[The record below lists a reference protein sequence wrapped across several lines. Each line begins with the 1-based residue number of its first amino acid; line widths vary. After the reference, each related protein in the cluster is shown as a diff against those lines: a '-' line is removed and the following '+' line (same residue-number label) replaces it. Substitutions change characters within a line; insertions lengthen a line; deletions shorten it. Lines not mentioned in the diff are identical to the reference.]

1 MVSIKYNSG
10 ESGLPITYT
19 VKAPH
24 TRYTLKELKKWWGL
38 DEGVTESDLKK
49 GYTWKTNI
57 IVEASGNF
65 GTDHSTLA
73 YSIYLKKLFAGDDLD
88 KIDGEVTSD
97 EDADATVADDR
108 KKIETMAKVVE
119 DWVADFMKN
128 PWGKIVSTLMDFFGM
143 IGDGI
148 QWLANSIQLKDG
160 TKVLYTYTYLSG
172 DKSGAKERNLYT
184 NVGKYE
190 KGAKVVTGIDV
201 EQDGNNDG
209 SKDFTK
215 KTRIPLMV
223 GDLYNVAVGHIDF
236 LDVNFLTGNKDHDE
250 GSPWMILRNFAAG
263 LIHISIYIAS
273 AILLVMLIIYGIQIV
288 GHSFDNPEGEAEA
301 KTRLEQ
307 FTTSIAMLIGYV
319 VIMGLC
325 IFGSDTFFKSLENRE
340 NAELPIRV
348 NVETAGYSFSTTA
361 AGYARYMAGIED
373 VDEWVEK
380 GLYTLGF
387 IVLAWVN
394 LAVIIFMIV
403 RMFALWIL
411 SMIGPIAAALHILN
425 IEGMMS
431 FRRWAGL
438 YISLSLIQVLLSMI
452 YTLILNYAI

>member
-1 MVSIKYNSG
+1 MSAKE
-10 ESGLPITYT
+10 ES
-19 VKAPH
+19 
-24 TRYTLKELKKWWGL
+24 WGNN
-38 DEGVTESDLKK
+38 
-49 GYTWKTNI
+49 YYFR
-57 IVEASGNF
+57 A
-65 GTDHSTLA
+65 
-73 YSIYLKKLFAGDDLD
+73 
-88 KIDGEVTSD
+88 
-97 EDADATVADDR
+97 
-108 KKIETMAKVVE
+108 
-119 DWVADFMKN
+119 
-128 PWGKIVSTLMDFFGM
+128 
-143 IGDGI
+143 
-148 QWLANSIQLKDG
+148 QLKDIYTGEDISKGESAKIDDKEYSFLGGLIKSPTTEVVNNGIEAG
-160 TKVLYTYTYLSG
+160 TNFVNTIKGAVEGLNEIKENFQHNPVGTLITLGLDLVRAILG
-172 DKSGAKERNLYT
+172 DLPQFIANMVQTATDHTFLNWQYM
-184 NVGKYE
+184 YE
-190 KGAKVVTGIDV
+190 KDELEKDGEGDLNKYTQVGNYDKGKGEDWQKVIDI
-201 EQDGNNDG
+201 EKEDDDD
-209 SKDFTK
+209 KRFAEDTK
-215 KTRIPLMV
+215 IPVMT

-273 AILLVMLIIYGIQIV
+273 AVLLVMLIIYGIQIV

-307 FTTSIAMLIGYV
+307 FTTSIAMLIGSV

>member
-1 MVSIKYNSG
+1 MTNAGNWTVLTNGDKLWTMEISSPNALSINLLYDKFW
-10 ESGLPITYT
+10 LPEGTSLFLYSKDKKQYMGGFTSINNKGDSINLKGFATGIIQGSNVILEYYQPAHISQT
-19 VKAPH
+19 AIISICNVVHGYKPIVAPAIL
-24 TRYTLKELKKWWGL
+24 TRSFG
-38 DEGVTESDLKK
+38 G
-49 GYTWKTNI
+49 
-57 IVEASGNF
+57 SGNCQVNINCPE
-65 GTDHSTLA
+65 G
-73 YSIYLKKLFAGDDLD
+73 
-88 KIDGEVTSD
+88 
-97 EDADATVADDR
+97 
-108 KKIETMAKVVE
+108 E
-119 DWVADFMKN
+119 DWQKVIDIEKEDDDDKRFAEDT
-128 PWGKIVSTLMDFFGM
+128 KIPVMT
-143 IGDGI
+143 
-148 QWLANSIQLKDG
+148 
-160 TKVLYTYTYLSG
+160 
-172 DKSGAKERNLYT
+172 
-184 NVGKYE
+184 
-190 KGAKVVTGIDV
+190 
-201 EQDGNNDG
+201 
-209 SKDFTK
+209 
-215 KTRIPLMV
+215 
-223 GDLYNVAVGHIDF
+223 GDLYNVAVGQIDF

-307 FTTSIAMLIGYV
+307 FTTSIAMLIGSV